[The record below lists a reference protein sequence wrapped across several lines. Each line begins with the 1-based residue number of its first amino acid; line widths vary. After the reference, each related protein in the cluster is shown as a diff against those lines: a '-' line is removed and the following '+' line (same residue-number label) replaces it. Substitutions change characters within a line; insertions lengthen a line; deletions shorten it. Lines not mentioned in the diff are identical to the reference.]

1 MTVHADA
8 VRRHPMSWDEYDALG
23 EDFRAEYIDGGL
35 VMAPS
40 PTRQHQDLAWRLKYL
55 IGRVLPDGYGVSTA
69 WAWRTATDEFIP
81 DVMVF
86 PETDEQV
93 RFTGTPVLVVE
104 VLSTNRPD
112 DLVRKSQKYATAG
125 LPHFWIVDPR
135 DRTVDAFTLDR
146 HGTYDDAVRL
156 TDGRS
161 GELPF
166 GIAKLRLDTAE
177 LFGQRHDTGDDGA

>member
-8 VRRHPMSWDEYDALG
+8 VRGHPMSWDEYDDLG

-40 PTRQHQDLAWRLKYL
+40 PTRQHQRLARVIANL
-55 IGRVLPDGYGVSTA
+55 IEPLLPPGFDVATA

-166 GIAKLRLDTAE
+166 GIAKLRLDTTE
-177 LFGQRHDTGDDGA
+177 LFGQRHDTGDDEA